1 MRTSH
6 GQGATHF
13 LVIGRRVVCGRC
25 MNRHGLADALVRM
38 GTRAGIAACS
48 GCGAGGLPSWPPSW
62 PRPKRER
69 EHLIDNA

>member
-1 MRTSH
+1 MGKARRTSWSS
-6 GQGATHF
+6 A
-13 LVIGRRVVCGRC
+13 VVLSAGGC